1 MRSLSIL
8 PYLLSMVFKHIGLM
22 DNIVMAW
29 SYPII
34 VAFSSLLLA
43 MIIYRFK
50 ILNCS
55 VGKRKREEIDA

>member
-1 MRSLSIL
+1 
-8 PYLLSMVFKHIGLM
+8 
-22 DNIVMAW
+22 MAW